1 MRRSLSMLMNSV
13 PPFCPPPPAIDAA
26 VLAQLRELDPGGQ
39 AGIVAR
45 VLSTYRKSL
54 QEALPAFEPAL
65 AQGDAEGLR
74 RLAHLLK
81 SASASVG
88 AMQLSR
94 LCLQVESAARNAEAS
109 VLREGV
115 IALTME
121 AQRVLEALP
130 PEG

>member
-1 MRRSLSMLMNSV
+1 MLMNSI
-13 PPFCPPPPAIDAA
+13 PPSCPALPAIDAA
-26 VLAQLRELDPGGQ
+26 VLAQLRELDPSGQ
-39 AGIVAR
+39 AGIFDR
-45 VLSTYRKSL
+45 VLATYRKTL

-88 AMQLSR
+88 AMELSR
-94 LCLQVESAARNAEAS
+94 LCLQVESAARNAEPS

-115 IALTME
+115 LALTTE

-130 PEG
+130 R